1 DELAGLP
8 VALAHGLVV
17 AQREEGGCSVADGAL
32 GDALCTELVS
42 HLPNEEAVWNGV
54 RHTVDGI
61 AAPGDGDDHGAGAS
75 ALRGGGEGEAGADWG
90 GIRAGQQTIIRPAPR
105 WWLSRRARAPRSA
118 RRRPALLRTSSSP
131 QSLHPS
137 VTMPVYL
144 QVKLNTL

>member
-1 DELAGLP
+1 AGLP

-75 ALRGGGEGEAGADWG
+75 ALRGGGEGEAGADWRSEERRVG
-90 GIRAGQQTIIRPAPR
+90 KECGE
-105 WWLSRRARAPRSA
+105 LRARGD
-118 RRRPALLRTSSSP
+118 RTE
-131 QSLHPS
+131 Q
-137 VTMPVYL
+137 T
-144 QVKLNTL
+144 